1 MEFKQL
7 IFTLD
12 EGLYIINILR
22 ITTFSETGKK
32 INLTC
37 QRIDFFVMLLGLLF
51 RPIILHLSV
60 IT

>member
-32 INLTC
+32 N
-37 QRIDFFVMLLGLLF
+37 QSNVSKD
-51 RPIILHLSV
+51 
-60 IT
+60 